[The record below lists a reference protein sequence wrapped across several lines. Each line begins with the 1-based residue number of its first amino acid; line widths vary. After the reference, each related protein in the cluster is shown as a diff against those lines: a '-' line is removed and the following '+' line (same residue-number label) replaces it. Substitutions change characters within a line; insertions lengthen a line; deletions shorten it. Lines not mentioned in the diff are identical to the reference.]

1 MENRHSML
9 VSVTP
14 TSKSK
19 IPCRLFAFVILDQVP
34 EYEIALRN
42 FQEGTELVTDQ
53 SQAWNIR

>member
-1 MENRHSML
+1 MSTIN
-9 VSVTP
+9 V
-14 TSKSK
+14 K
-19 IPCRLFAFVILDQVP
+19 IQRFFFRRLFAFVILDQVP